1 MAWVTVATTNLGDSS
16 ATYGYVYLQY
26 DNSSTGTSRTSR
38 LRFEIRSGYSVYV
51 YIDNLALDGSSV
63 KGRFLCQG
71 TMDFWTGSLA
81 AGTRKFT
88 WSCPWYSGT
97 RSYTCSGNIPSGVT
111 PPSGLSATLNSK
123 TYNSATIK
131 VSLSSY
137 GVPSGTDG
145 RYIEAAV
152 LNQNSYGASY
162 RYLKANNTTSSTF
175 TIDNSSTANPSSFNI
190 EANHKYWYGAYATNT
205 QASVSTVAGSF
216 YTPCPPLATLTFGS
230 QTYATYNT
238 VNATINYTR
247 QTDAGAETRTGYYR
261 YSTDGGSTYSSWTS
275 FGTISVAVG
284 STASFIANVPTASNI
299 TLQAKINTSNGGDS
313 TTKTVTFSTLATH
326 TAPNFSNFEYVD
338 NNSTTAALTGNNQTM
353 IQGQSIPRI
362 TISTANKATGNNGV
376 SVSNYAISFTG
387 QSKTVAYSS
396 SSAVTTSLDP
406 PTESGTSN
414 LVVSAVDSLSLS
426 KAVTKAVTIYPW
438 SKPTISATIERVNNF
453 ETTSKINA
461 SGVYSPIIING
472 VVKNTLSFEYRTK
485 KSSSSEWSVWTTRT
499 VTISGT
505 NWSISN
511 LSVSLDNNYQWDI
524 QAKIVDVF
532 TSTAIN
538 LSLPVG
544 MPNFF
549 IGTDGRVSVGMKPNK
564 QIPTSDRGQFEVDG
578 KIYSKNYEATDTV
591 KATKLESTGSVY
603 ANGRELVMSH
613 VGQIIMSVTLDTA
626 AKVAAIYGG
635 TWAAWGA
642 GRVPVGVNTSDTD
655 FSTVQ
660 KTGGEK
666 THTLST
672 NEIPSHSHTIRSGW
686 SDSSPGSDAYRYQ
699 FWGKNDLG
707 WKGGNLGTGST
718 GGGGAH
724 NNLQPY
730 ITVYMWRRTA

>member
-38 LRFEIRSGYSVYV
+38 LRFELRSGYSVYV
-51 YIDNLALDGSSV
+51 YTDNLSLDGSVV
-63 KGRFLCQG
+63 KSRFTCSG

-111 PPSGLSATLNSK
+111 PPSGLSTTLSSK

-137 GVPSGTDG
+137 GVPSSTDG

-162 RYLKANNTTSSTF
+162 RYAVAKNTTSSTI
-175 TIDNSSTANPSSFNI
+175 TVNNSSSANPSSFNI
-190 EANHKYWYGAYATNT
+190 EANHKYWYGAYASNT
-205 QASVSTVAGSF
+205 QANTSTVTGSF
-216 YTPCPPLATLTFGS
+216 YTPCPPLATLTFAS
-230 QTYATYNT
+230 QTYSTYNT

-261 YSTDGGSTYSSWTS
+261 YSTDGGNTYSSWIS

-299 TLQAKINTSNGGDS
+299 TLQAKINTPNGGDS
-313 TTKTVTFSTLATH
+313 TTKTATFSTLETH
-326 TAPNFSNFEYVD
+326 TAPNFSNFEYID
-338 NNSTTAALTGNNQTM
+338 NNSATVALTGNNQTM
-353 IQGQSIPRI
+353 IQGQSVPRV
-362 TISTANKATGNNGV
+362 TISTANKATGNNGIG
-376 SVSNYAISFTG
+376 VSNYAISFTG

-396 SSAVTTSLDP
+396 SSAVTTNLDP
-406 PTESGTSN
+406 PSESGTGN

-426 KAVTKAVTIYPW
+426 KAVTKSVTIYPW
-438 SKPTISATIERVNNF
+438 SRPTISATIERVNNF

-461 SGVYSPIIING
+461 SGIYSPILING

-485 KSSSSEWSVWTTRT
+485 KSSSSDWSTWTSRA
-499 VTISGT
+499 VTISGS

-511 LSVSLDNNYQWDI
+511 LSVSLDNNYQWDV
-524 QAKIVDVF
+524 QVRIVDFF
-532 TSTAIN
+532 TSTTID

-549 IGTDGRVSVGMKPNK
+549 IGTDGRVSIGMRPTRT
-564 QIPTSDRGQFEVDG
+564 IPSTDKGQLEVDG
-578 KIYSKNYEATDTV
+578 KIYSKNI
-591 KATKLESTGSVY
+591 ESSGSVY
-603 ANGRELVMSH
+603 SKGLELVMSH
-613 VGQIIMSVTLDTA
+613 VGQIIKTTSLNTA
-626 AKVAAIYGG
+626 AKVQAIYGG
-635 TWAAWGA
+635 TWTRITDYHLVAYASLSAKTTIAVGKNISSVTETSTGTYKVTLSKAMTNANYVAFVSGEVGGA
-642 GRVPVGVNTSDTD
+642 GSEIIGIYGKTTTTFNYD
-655 FSTVQ
+655 FTNHSGTLVAPSQ
-660 KTGGEK
+660 VHIAVFGEFA
-666 THTLST
+666 T
-672 NEIPSHSHTIRSGW
+672 P
-686 SDSSPGSDAYRYQ
+686 D
-699 FWGKNDLG
+699 
-707 WKGGNLGTGST
+707 
-718 GGGGAH
+718 
-724 NNLQPY
+724 
-730 ITVYMWRRTA
+730 VYYWRRTA

>member
-38 LRFEIRSGYSVYV
+38 LRFELRSGYSVYV
-51 YIDNLALDGSSV
+51 YIDNLSLDGSVV
-63 KGRFLCQG
+63 KSRFTCSG

-111 PPSGLSATLNSK
+111 PPSGLSTTLSSK

-137 GVPSGTDG
+137 GVPSSTDG

-162 RYLKANNTTSSTF
+162 RYAVAKNTTSSTI
-175 TIDNSSTANPSSFNI
+175 TVNNSSSANPSSFNI
-190 EANHKYWYGAYATNT
+190 EANHKYWYGAYASNT
-205 QASVSTVAGSF
+205 QANTSTVTGSF
-216 YTPCPPLATLTFGS
+216 YTPCPPLATLTFAS
-230 QTYATYNT
+230 QTYSTYNT

-261 YSTDGGSTYSSWTS
+261 YSTDGGNTYSSWIS

-299 TLQAKINTSNGGDS
+299 TLQAKINTPNGGDS
-313 TTKTVTFSTLATH
+313 TTKTATFSTLETH
-326 TAPNFSNFEYVD
+326 TAPNFSNFEYID
-338 NNSTTAALTGNNQTM
+338 NNSATVALTGNNQTM
-353 IQGQSIPRI
+353 IQGQSVPRV
-362 TISTANKATGNNGV
+362 TISTANKATGNNGIG
-376 SVSNYAISFTG
+376 VSNYAISFTG

-396 SSAVTTSLDP
+396 SSAVTTNLDP
-406 PTESGTSN
+406 PSESGTGN

-426 KAVTKAVTIYPW
+426 KAVTKSVTIYPW
-438 SKPTISATIERVNNF
+438 SRPTISATIERVNNF

-461 SGVYSPIIING
+461 SGIYSPILING

-485 KSSSSEWSVWTTRT
+485 KSSSSDWSTWTSRA
-499 VTISGT
+499 VTISGS

-511 LSVSLDNNYQWDI
+511 LSVSLDNNYQWDV
-524 QAKIVDVF
+524 QVRIVDFF
-532 TSTAIN
+532 TSTTID

-549 IGTDGRVSVGMKPNK
+549 IGTDGRVSIGMRPTRT
-564 QIPTSDRGQFEVDG
+564 IPSTDKGQLEVDG
-578 KIYSKNYEATDTV
+578 KIYSKNI
-591 KATKLESTGSVY
+591 ESSGSVY
-603 ANGRELVMSH
+603 SKGLELVMSH
-613 VGQIIMSVTLDTA
+613 VGQIIKTTSLNTA
-626 AKVAAIYGG
+626 AKVQAIYGG
-635 TWAAWGA
+635 TWTRITDYHLVAYASLSAKTTIAVGKNISSVTETSTGTYKVTLSKAMTNANYVAFVSGEVGGA
-642 GRVPVGVNTSDTD
+642 GSEIIGIYGKTTTTFNYD
-655 FSTVQ
+655 FTNHSGTLVAPSQ
-660 KTGGEK
+660 VHIAVFGEFA
-666 THTLST
+666 T
-672 NEIPSHSHTIRSGW
+672 P
-686 SDSSPGSDAYRYQ
+686 D
-699 FWGKNDLG
+699 
-707 WKGGNLGTGST
+707 
-718 GGGGAH
+718 
-724 NNLQPY
+724 
-730 ITVYMWRRTA
+730 VYYWRRTA

>member
-1 MAWVTVATTNLGDSS
+1 MAWVTIATTNLGDSS
-16 ATYGYVYLQY
+16 GTYGYVYLQY
-26 DNSSTGTSRTSR
+26 DDSSGGTSRNSR
-38 LRFEIRSGYSVYV
+38 LRFELRSGYSVYV
-51 YIDNLALDGSSV
+51 YIDNLSLDGSVV
-63 KGRFLCQG
+63 KSRFTCSG

-97 RSYTCSGNIPSGVT
+97 RSYTCSGNIPSGIT

-137 GVPSGTDG
+137 GNPSSTDG
-145 RYIEAAV
+145 RYIEAAI

-162 RYLKANNTTSSTF
+162 RWSIAKNTTSSTL
-175 TIDNSSTANPSSFNI
+175 TVNNSSSSNPSSFSI
-190 EANHKYWYGAYATNT
+190 EGNHQYWYGAYATNT
-205 QASVSTVAGSF
+205 RASTSVVAGSF
-216 YTPCPPLATLTFGS
+216 HTPCPPLSTLAFAS

-238 VNATINYTR
+238 VGAAINYTR
-247 QTDAGAETRTGYYR
+247 QADGGAETRTGYYR
-261 YSTDGGSTYSSWTS
+261 YSTDGGSTYSSWIS
-275 FGTISVAVG
+275 FGTVSVAAG
-284 STASFIANVPTASNI
+284 TTASFIASLPTASNI
-299 TLQAKINTSNGGDS
+299 TLQAKLTTPNGGDS
-313 TTKTVTFSTLATH
+313 TTKSVSFSTLATH
-326 TAPNFSNFEYVD
+326 TAPNFSNYEYAD
-338 NNSTTAALTGNNQTM
+338 ANSTTVALTGNNQTM
-353 IQGQSIPRI
+353 IQGQSTPQI
-362 TISTANKATGNNGV
+362 TISTANKATGNDGI
-376 SVSNYAISFTG
+376 SVSNYAITFTG
-387 QSKTVAYSS
+387 QSKTVNYSS
-396 SSAVTTSLDP
+396 STAVTTALDP
-406 PTESGTSN
+406 PSESGTGN
-414 LVVSAVDSLSLS
+414 LVVAAVDSLSLS
-426 KAVTKAVTIYPW
+426 KAVTKSVTIYPW
-438 SKPTISATIERVNNF
+438 AKPTLSATIERVNNF
-453 ETTSKINA
+453 ESTSKINA
-461 SGVYSPIIING
+461 SGIYSPVTING
-472 VVKNTLSFEYRTK
+472 VVKNSLSFEYRTK
-485 KSSSSEWSVWTTRT
+485 KSSSSEWSEWTSRA
-499 VTISGT
+499 VTISGS

-511 LSVSLDNNYQWDI
+511 LSISLDNNYQWDV
-524 QAKIVDVF
+524 QTRVVDKF
-532 TSTAIN
+532 SSTSID

-549 IGTDGRVSVGMKPNK
+549 IGVDGRVSVGMKPSK
-564 QIPTSDRGQFEVDG
+564 QLDSSDKGQLEVDG
-578 KIYSKNYEATDTV
+578 KIYSKNCEASGTV
-591 KATKLESTGSVY
+591 KAAKLESAGSVY

-613 VGQIIMSVTLDTA
+613 VGQVIMSTTLDTA

-642 GRVPVGVNTSDTD
+642 GRVPVGVNTSDSD

-686 SDSSPGSDAYRYQ
+686 SENSPGNDAYRYQ
-699 FWGKNDLG
+699 FWGKNDLS

>member
-38 LRFEIRSGYSVYV
+38 LRFELRSGYSVYV
-51 YIDNLALDGSSV
+51 YIDNLALDGSGV

-123 TYNSATIK
+123 TYNSATIN

-162 RYLKANNTTSSTF
+162 RYSTAKNTTSSTF
-175 TIDNSSTANPSSFNI
+175 TINNSSTANPSSFNI
-190 EANHKYWYGAYATNT
+190 EANHKYWYGAYASNT
-205 QASVSTVAGSF
+205 QASTSTVTGSF
-216 YTPCPPLATLTFGS
+216 YTPCPPLATLTFAS
-230 QTYATYNT
+230 QTYSTYNT

-299 TLQAKINTSNGGDS
+299 TLQAKINTPNGGDS

-326 TAPNFSNFEYVD
+326 TAPNFSNFEYLD
-338 NNSTTAALTGNNQTM
+338 NNSATVALTGNNQTM
-353 IQGQSIPRI
+353 IQGQSVPRV
-362 TISTANKATGNNGV
+362 TISTANKATGNNGI

-396 SSAVTTSLDP
+396 SSAVTTNLDP
-406 PTESGTSN
+406 PSESGTGN

-426 KAVTKAVTIYPW
+426 KAVTKSVTIYPW

-461 SGVYSPIIING
+461 SGIYSPILING

-485 KSSSSEWSVWTTRT
+485 KSSSSDWSTWTSRT
-499 VTISGT
+499 VTISGS

-511 LSVSLDNNYQWDI
+511 LSVSLDNNYQWDV
-524 QAKIVDVF
+524 QVRIVDFF
-532 TSTAIN
+532 TSTAID

-549 IGTDGRVSVGMKPNK
+549 IGTDGRVSIGMRPTKT
-564 QIPTSDRGQFEVDG
+564 IPSTDKGQLEVDG
-578 KIYSKNYEATDTV
+578 KIYSKNI
-591 KATKLESTGSVY
+591 ESSGSVY
-603 ANGRELVMSH
+603 SKGLELVMSH
-613 VGQIIMSVTLDTA
+613 VGQIIKTTSLNTA
-626 AKVAAIYGG
+626 AKVQAIYGG
-635 TWAAWGA
+635 TWTRITDYHLVAYASLSAKTTIAVSKNISSVTETSTGTYKVTLSKAMTNANYVAFVSGEVGGA
-642 GRVPVGVNTSDTD
+642 GSEIIGIYGKTTTTFNYD
-655 FSTVQ
+655 FTNHNGTLVAPSQVHIAVF
-660 KTGGEK
+660 GEFA
-666 THTLST
+666 T
-672 NEIPSHSHTIRSGW
+672 P
-686 SDSSPGSDAYRYQ
+686 D
-699 FWGKNDLG
+699 
-707 WKGGNLGTGST
+707 
-718 GGGGAH
+718 
-724 NNLQPY
+724 
-730 ITVYMWRRTA
+730 VYYWRRTA

>member
-26 DNSSTGTSRTSR
+26 DNASSGTSRSSR
-38 LRFEIRSGYSVYV
+38 LRFELRSGYSVYI
-51 YIDNLALDGSSV
+51 YIDNLALDGSGV

-162 RYLKANNTTSSTF
+162 RFAVARNTTSSTI
-175 TIDNSSTANPSSFNI
+175 TVNNSSSANPSSFNI
-190 EANHKYWYGAYATNT
+190 EANHKYWYGAYASNT
-205 QASVSTVAGSF
+205 QANTSTVTGSF
-216 YTPCPPLATLTFGS
+216 YTPCPPLATLTFAS
-230 QTYATYNT
+230 QTYSTYNT

-299 TLQAKINTSNGGDS
+299 TLQAKINTPNGGDS
-313 TTKTVTFSTLATH
+313 TTKTVTFSTLETH
-326 TAPNFSNFEYVD
+326 TAPNFSNFEYTD
-338 NNSTTAALTGNNQTM
+338 NNSVTVALTGNNQTM
-353 IQGQSIPRI
+353 IQGQSVPRI
-362 TISTANKATGNNGV
+362 TISTTNKATGNNGI

-396 SSAVTTSLDP
+396 SSAVTTNLDP
-406 PTESGTSN
+406 PSESGTGN

-461 SGVYSPIIING
+461 SGIYSPILING

-485 KSSSSEWSVWTTRT
+485 KSSSSDWSTWTTRA
-499 VTISGT
+499 VTISGS

-511 LSVSLDNNYQWDI
+511 LSVSLDNNYQWDV
-524 QAKIVDVF
+524 QVRIVDIF
-532 TSTAIN
+532 TSTAID

-549 IGTDGRVSVGMKPNK
+549 IGTDGRVSIGMRPTRT
-564 QIPTSDRGQFEVDG
+564 IPSTDKGQLEVDG
-578 KIYSKNYEATDTV
+578 KIYSKNI
-591 KATKLESTGSVY
+591 ESSGSVY
-603 ANGRELVMSH
+603 SKGLELVMSH
-613 VGQIIMSVTLDTA
+613 VGQIIKTTSLNTA
-626 AKVAAIYGG
+626 AKVQAIYGG
-635 TWAAWGA
+635 TWTRITDYHLVAYASLSAKTTIAVGKNISSVTETSTGTYKVTLSKAMTNANYMAFVSGEVGGA
-642 GRVPVGVNTSDTD
+642 GSEIIGVYGKTTTTFNYD
-655 FSTVQ
+655 FTNHSGTLVAPSQ
-660 KTGGEK
+660 VHIAVFGEFA
-666 THTLST
+666 T
-672 NEIPSHSHTIRSGW
+672 P
-686 SDSSPGSDAYRYQ
+686 D
-699 FWGKNDLG
+699 
-707 WKGGNLGTGST
+707 
-718 GGGGAH
+718 
-724 NNLQPY
+724 
-730 ITVYMWRRTA
+730 VYYWRRTA

>member
-26 DNSSTGTSRTSR
+26 DNASSGTSRSAR
-38 LRFEIRSGYSVYV
+38 LRFELRSGYSVYI

-162 RYLKANNTTSSTF
+162 RFAVARNVN
-175 TIDNSSTANPSSFNI
+175 NSSSANPSSFNI
-190 EANHKYWYGAYATNT
+190 EANHKYWYGAYASNT
-205 QASVSTVAGSF
+205 QASTSTVTGSF
-216 YTPCPPLATLTFGS
+216 YTPCPPLATLTFAS
-230 QTYATYNT
+230 QTYSTYNT

-299 TLQAKINTSNGGDS
+299 TLQAKINTPNGGDS
-313 TTKTVTFSTLATH
+313 TTKTVTFSTLETH
-326 TAPNFSNFEYVD
+326 TAPNFSNFEYTD
-338 NNSTTAALTGNNQTM
+338 NNSATVALTGNNQTM
-353 IQGQSIPRI
+353 IQGQSVPRI
-362 TISTANKATGNNGV
+362 TISTANKATGNNGI

-396 SSAVTTSLDP
+396 SSAVTTNLDP
-406 PTESGTSN
+406 PSESGTGN

-438 SKPTISATIERVNNF
+438 SKPTITATIERVNNF

-461 SGVYSPIIING
+461 SGSYSPITING

-485 KSSSSEWSVWTTRT
+485 KSSSSDWSAWTSRT
-499 VTISGT
+499 VTISGN
-505 NWSISN
+505 NWSITN

-524 QAKIVDVF
+524 QTRIVDIF
-532 TSTAIN
+532 TASSLD

-549 IGTDGRVSVGMKPNK
+549 IGIDGRISVGMRPTRTIPNTDK
-564 QIPTSDRGQFEVDG
+564 GQLEVDG
-578 KIYSKNYEATDTV
+578 NIYAKNLTATN
-591 KATKLESTGSVY
+591 SVY
-603 ANGRELVMSH
+603 SNGKEIVMSH
-613 VGQIIMSVTLDTA
+613 VGQIIRTASLNTA
-626 AKVAAIYGG
+626 AKVQAIYGG
-635 TWAAWGA
+635 TWTRVNDYHLVAYAVLSAKTTMAVSKNISSITESSTGTYKVTLSKAMSNANYAVFVSGEVSGA
-642 GRVPVGVNTSDTD
+642 GSEIIGVYSKTTTTFNYD
-655 FSTVQ
+655 FTNHNGTLVAPAQ
-660 KTGGEK
+660 VHIAVFGEFA
-666 THTLST
+666 TPD
-672 NEIPSHSHTIRSGW
+672 E
-686 SDSSPGSDAYRYQ
+686 Y
-699 FWGKNDLG
+699 F
-707 WKGGNLGTGST
+707 
-718 GGGGAH
+718 
-724 NNLQPY
+724 
-730 ITVYMWRRTA
+730 WRRTA

>member
-137 GVPSGTDG
+137 GVPSSTDG
-145 RYIEAAV
+145 RYIEAAI

-162 RYLKANNTTSSTF
+162 RYAVAKNTTSSTI
-175 TIDNSSTANPSSFNI
+175 TVNNSSSANPSSFNI
-190 EANHKYWYGAYATNT
+190 EANHKYWYGAFASNT
-205 QASVSTVAGSF
+205 KANTSTVTGSF
-216 YTPCPPLATLTFGS
+216 YTPCPPLATLTFAS
-230 QTYATYNT
+230 QTYSTYNT

-261 YSTDGGSTYSSWTS
+261 YSTDGGSTYSSWIS

-299 TLQAKINTSNGGDS
+299 TLQAKINTPNGGDS

-362 TISTANKATGNNGV
+362 TISTANKATGNSGI

-396 SSAVTTSLDP
+396 SSAVVTSLDP
-406 PTESGTSN
+406 PSESGTGN

-461 SGVYSPIIING
+461 SGIYSPILING

-485 KSSSSEWSVWTTRT
+485 KSSSTDWSAWTSRA
-499 VTISGT
+499 VTISGS

-511 LSVSLDNNYQWDI
+511 LSVSLDHNYQWDV
-524 QAKIVDVF
+524 QVRIVDIF
-532 TSTAIN
+532 TSTAID

-549 IGTDGRVSVGMKPNK
+549 IGADGRVSVGMKPSKTLPSGN
-564 QIPTSDRGQFEVDG
+564 RGQLEVDG
-578 KIYSKNYEATDTV
+578 MIYSKNQP
-591 KATKLESTGSVY
+591 
-603 ANGRELVMSH
+603 VMASH
-613 VGQIIMSVTLDTA
+613 VGQIIMSITLDTA
-626 AKVAAIYGG
+626 AKVQAIYGG
-635 TWAAWGA
+635 TWVSWGA
-642 GRVPVGVNTSDTD
+642 GRVPVGVGSNGTTNYTSANTTGGAESHRHDFCIGMHAYYGALVDDDWVQGVNGSGAYSYSKGTFSKSLNWSGGATTKRNYSLGSAMTTYTETCRRSYGDTD
-655 FSTVQ
+655 VA
-660 KTGGEK
+660 
-666 THTLST
+666 
-672 NEIPSHSHTIRSGW
+672 
-686 SDSSPGSDAYRYQ
+686 DSR
-699 FWGKNDLG
+699 
-707 WKGGNLGTGST
+707 
-718 GGGGAH
+718 
-724 NNLQPY
+724 QPY
-730 ITVYMWRRTA
+730 ITCYMWRRTA

>member
-63 KGRFLCQG
+63 RGRFLCQG

-137 GVPSGTDG
+137 GVPSSTDG

-162 RYLKANNTTSSTF
+162 RYAVAKNTTSSTI
-175 TIDNSSTANPSSFNI
+175 TVNNSSSANPSSFNI
-190 EANHKYWYGAYATNT
+190 EANHKYWYGAFASNT
-205 QASVSTVAGSF
+205 QANTSTVTGSF
-216 YTPCPPLATLTFGS
+216 YTPCPPLATLTFAS
-230 QTYATYNT
+230 QTYSTYNT

-299 TLQAKINTSNGGDS
+299 TLQAKINTPNGGDS

-362 TISTANKATGNNGV
+362 TISTANKATGNNGI

-387 QSKTVAYSS
+387 QSRTVAYSS
-396 SSAVTTSLDP
+396 SSAVVASLDP
-406 PTESGTSN
+406 PSESGTGN

-461 SGVYSPIIING
+461 SGIYSPILING

-485 KSSSSEWSVWTTRT
+485 KSSSSDWSTWTTRA
-499 VTISGT
+499 VTISGS

-511 LSVSLDNNYQWDI
+511 LSVSLDNNYQWDV
-524 QAKIVDVF
+524 QVRIVDIF
-532 TSTAIN
+532 TSTAID

-549 IGTDGRVSVGMKPNK
+549 IGTDGRVSIGMR
-564 QIPTSDRGQFEVDG
+564 PTR
-578 KIYSKNYEATDTV
+578 T
-591 KATKLESTGSVY
+591 
-603 ANGRELVMSH
+603 
-613 VGQIIMSVTLDTA
+613 
-626 AKVAAIYGG
+626 
-635 TWAAWGA
+635 
-642 GRVPVGVNTSDTD
+642 
-655 FSTVQ
+655 
-660 KTGGEK
+660 
-666 THTLST
+666 
-672 NEIPSHSHTIRSGW
+672 IPST
-686 SDSSPGSDAYRYQ
+686 D
-699 FWGKNDLG
+699 
-707 WKGGNLGTGST
+707 
-718 GGGGAH
+718 
-724 NNLQPY
+724 
-730 ITVYMWRRTA
+730 

>member
-26 DNSSTGTSRTSR
+26 DNASSGTSRSSR
-38 LRFEIRSGYSVYV
+38 LRFELRSGYSVYI
-51 YIDNLALDGSSV
+51 YIDNLALDGSGI

-162 RYLKANNTTSSTF
+162 RFAVARNTTSSTI
-175 TIDNSSTANPSSFNI
+175 TVNNSSSANPSSFNI
-190 EANHKYWYGAYATNT
+190 EANHKYWYGAYASNT
-205 QASVSTVAGSF
+205 QANTSTVTGSF
-216 YTPCPPLATLTFGS
+216 YTPCPPLATLTFAS
-230 QTYATYNT
+230 QTYSTYNT

-275 FGTISVAVG
+275 FGTINVAVG

-299 TLQAKINTSNGGDS
+299 TLQAKINTPNGGDS
-313 TTKTVTFSTLATH
+313 TTKTVTFSTLETH
-326 TAPNFSNFEYVD
+326 TAPNFSNFEYTD
-338 NNSTTAALTGNNQTM
+338 NNSATVALTGNNQTM
-353 IQGQSIPRI
+353 IQGQSVPRI
-362 TISTANKATGNNGV
+362 TISTANKATGNNGI

-396 SSAVTTSLDP
+396 SSAVTTNLDP
-406 PTESGTSN
+406 PSESGTGN

-461 SGVYSPIIING
+461 SGLYSPIIING

-485 KSSSSEWSVWTTRT
+485 KSSSSDWSAWISRT
-499 VTISGT
+499 VTISGN

-511 LSVSLDNNYQWDI
+511 LSVSLDNNYQWDV
-524 QAKIVDVF
+524 QVRIVDIF
-532 TSTAIN
+532 TSTAID

-549 IGTDGRVSVGMKPNK
+549 IGTDGRVSIGMRPTRT
-564 QIPTSDRGQFEVDG
+564 IPSTDKGQLEVDG
-578 KIYSKNYEATDTV
+578 KIYSKNI
-591 KATKLESTGSVY
+591 ESSGSIY
-603 ANGRELVMSH
+603 SKGLELVMSH
-613 VGQIIMSVTLDTA
+613 VGQIIKTTSLNTA
-626 AKVAAIYGG
+626 AKVQAIYGG
-635 TWAAWGA
+635 TWTRITDYHLVAYASLSAKTTIAVGKNISSVTETSTGTYKVTLSKAMTNANYVVFVSGEVGGA
-642 GRVPVGVNTSDTD
+642 GSEIVGVYGKTTTTFNYD
-655 FSTVQ
+655 FTNHSGTLVAPSQ
-660 KTGGEK
+660 VHIAVFGEFA
-666 THTLST
+666 T
-672 NEIPSHSHTIRSGW
+672 P
-686 SDSSPGSDAYRYQ
+686 D
-699 FWGKNDLG
+699 
-707 WKGGNLGTGST
+707 
-718 GGGGAH
+718 
-724 NNLQPY
+724 
-730 ITVYMWRRTA
+730 VYYWRRTS

>member
-97 RSYTCSGNIPSGVT
+97 RSHTCSGNIPSGVT

-137 GVPSGTDG
+137 GVPSSTDG
-145 RYIEAAV
+145 RYIEAAI

-162 RYLKANNTTSSTF
+162 RYAVAKNTTSSTI
-175 TIDNSSTANPSSFNI
+175 TVNNSSSANPSSFNI
-190 EANHKYWYGAYATNT
+190 EANHKYWYGAFASNT
-205 QASVSTVAGSF
+205 KANTSTVTGSF
-216 YTPCPPLATLTFGS
+216 YTPCPPLATLTFAS
-230 QTYATYNT
+230 QTYSTYNT

-284 STASFIANVPTASNI
+284 SMASFIANVPTASNI
-299 TLQAKINTSNGGDS
+299 TLQAKINTPNGGDS
-313 TTKTVTFSTLATH
+313 AIKTITFSTLATH
-326 TAPNFSNFEYVD
+326 TAPNFSNFEYSD
-338 NNSTTAALTGNNQTM
+338 NNSATAALTGNNQTM

-362 TISTANKATGNNGV
+362 TISTSNKATGNNGI

-396 SSAVTTSLDP
+396 SSAVVTSLDP
-406 PTESGTSN
+406 PSESGTGN
-414 LVVSAVDSLSLS
+414 LVISAVDSLSLS

-461 SGVYSPIIING
+461 SGIYSPILING
-472 VVKNTLSFEYRTK
+472 VVKNTLSLEYRTK
-485 KSSSSEWSVWTTRT
+485 KSSSSDWSTWTTRA
-499 VTISGT
+499 VTISGS

-511 LSVSLDNNYQWDI
+511 LSVSLDNNYQWDV
-524 QAKIVDVF
+524 QVRIVDIF
-532 TSTAIN
+532 TSTAID

-549 IGTDGRVSVGMKPNK
+549 IGTDGRVSIGMRPTRT
-564 QIPTSDRGQFEVDG
+564 IPSTDKGQLEVDG
-578 KIYSKNYEATDTV
+578 KIYSKNI
-591 KATKLESTGSVY
+591 ESSGSVY
-603 ANGRELVMSH
+603 SKGLELVMSH
-613 VGQIIMSVTLDTA
+613 VGQIIKTTSLNTA
-626 AKVAAIYGG
+626 AKVQAIYGG
-635 TWAAWGA
+635 TWTRITDYHLVAYAALSAKTTIAVGKNISSVTETSTGTYKVTLSKAMTNANYVAFVSGEVGGA
-642 GRVPVGVNTSDTD
+642 GSEIIGVYGKTTTTFNYD
-655 FSTVQ
+655 FTNHNGTLVAPSQVHIAVF
-660 KTGGEK
+660 GEFA
-666 THTLST
+666 T
-672 NEIPSHSHTIRSGW
+672 P
-686 SDSSPGSDAYRYQ
+686 D
-699 FWGKNDLG
+699 
-707 WKGGNLGTGST
+707 
-718 GGGGAH
+718 
-724 NNLQPY
+724 
-730 ITVYMWRRTA
+730 VYYWRRTA

>member
-38 LRFEIRSGYSVYV
+38 LRFELRSGYSIYV
-51 YIDNLALDGSSV
+51 YIDNLALDGSGV

-162 RYLKANNTTSSTF
+162 RFAVAKNTTSSTI
-175 TIDNSSTANPSSFNI
+175 TVNNSSSANPSSFNI
-190 EANHKYWYGAYATNT
+190 EANHKYWYGAYASNT
-205 QASVSTVAGSF
+205 QASTSTVTGSF
-216 YTPCPPLATLTFGS
+216 YTPCPPLATLTFAS
-230 QTYATYNT
+230 QTYSTYNT

-261 YSTDGGSTYSSWTS
+261 YSTDGGNTYSSWIS

-284 STASFIANVPTASNI
+284 STTSFIANVPTASNI
-299 TLQAKINTSNGGDS
+299 TLQAKINTPNGGDS

-326 TAPNFSNFEYVD
+326 TAPNFSNFEYLD
-338 NNSTTAALTGNNQTM
+338 SNSATVALTSNNQTM
-353 IQGQSIPRI
+353 IQGQSVPRV
-362 TISTANKATGNNGV
+362 TISTANKATGNNGI
-376 SVSNYAISFTG
+376 SVSNYVISFTG

-396 SSAVTTSLDP
+396 SSAVTTNLDP
-406 PTESGTSN
+406 PSESGTGN

-426 KAVTKAVTIYPW
+426 KAVTKSVTIYPW

-461 SGVYSPIIING
+461 SGIYSPIIING
-472 VVKNTLSFEYRTK
+472 IVKNTLSFEYRTK
-485 KSSSSEWSVWTTRT
+485 KSSSSDWSTWTSRA
-499 VTISGT
+499 VTISGS

-511 LSVSLDNNYQWDI
+511 LSISLDNNYQWDV
-524 QAKIVDVF
+524 QVRIVDIF
-532 TSTAIN
+532 TSATID

-549 IGTDGRVSVGMKPNK
+549 IGTDGRVSIGMRPTKT
-564 QIPTSDRGQFEVDG
+564 IPGTDKGQLEVDG
-578 KIYSKNYEATDTV
+578 KIYSKNI
-591 KATKLESTGSVY
+591 ESSGSVY
-603 ANGRELVMSH
+603 SKGLELVMSH
-613 VGQIIMSVTLDTA
+613 VGQVIRTTSLNTA
-626 AKVAAIYGG
+626 AKVQAIYGG
-635 TWAAWGA
+635 TWTRVNDYHLVAYAALSAKTTIAIGKNISSVSETSTGTYKVTLSKAMTNANYVVFVSGEVGGA
-642 GRVPVGVNTSDTD
+642 GSEIIGVYGKTTTTFNYD
-655 FSTVQ
+655 FTNHSGTLVAPSQ
-660 KTGGEK
+660 VHIAVFGEFA
-666 THTLST
+666 TPDEYT
-672 NEIPSHSHTIRSGW
+672 
-686 SDSSPGSDAYRYQ
+686 
-699 FWGKNDLG
+699 
-707 WKGGNLGTGST
+707 
-718 GGGGAH
+718 
-724 NNLQPY
+724 
-730 ITVYMWRRTA
+730 WRRTA

>member
-26 DNSSTGTSRTSR
+26 DNASSGTSRSSR

-71 TMDFWTGSLA
+71 TMNFWTGSLA

-97 RSYTCSGNIPSGVT
+97 RSYTCSGNIPSGVVA
-111 PPSGLSATLNSK
+111 PSGLSVTLSSK
-123 TYNSATIK
+123 THNSATFATSI
-131 VSLSSY
+131 SSY
-137 GVPSGTDG
+137 GTPSSTDG
-145 RYIEAAV
+145 RYIEAAI
-152 LNQNSYGASY
+152 LSQNSYGASY
-162 RYLKANNTTSSTF
+162 RFATARNITSSSITVN
-175 TIDNSSTANPSSFNI
+175 NSSSANPSSFSI
-190 EANHKYWYGAYATNT
+190 EGNHQYWYGGYATNT
-205 QASVSTVAGSF
+205 QASTSKVVGSF
-216 YTPCPPLATLTFGS
+216 YTPCPPLATLAFAS
-230 QTYATYNT
+230 QVYSTYNS

-299 TLQAKINTSNGGDS
+299 TLQAKINTPNGGDS

-326 TAPNFSNFEYVD
+326 TAPNFSNFEYTD
-338 NNSTTAALTGNNQTM
+338 NNSTTVALTGNNQTM

-362 TISTANKATGNNGV
+362 TISTANKAAGNNGIN
-376 SVSNYAISFTG
+376 VSNYAISFTG

-396 SSAVTTSLDP
+396 SSAVTTNLDP
-406 PTESGTSN
+406 PSESGTGN

-426 KAVTKAVTIYPW
+426 KAVTKSVTIYPW
-438 SKPTISATIERVNNF
+438 SRPTISATIERVNNF

-461 SGVYSPIIING
+461 SGIYSPILING

-485 KSSSSEWSVWTTRT
+485 KSSSSDWSAWTSRA
-499 VTISGT
+499 VTISGS

-511 LSVSLDNNYQWDI
+511 LSVSLDNNYQWDV
-524 QAKIVDVF
+524 QTRIVDIF
-532 TSTAIN
+532 ISTTTD

-549 IGTDGRVSVGMKPNK
+549 IGTDGRISIGMKPNK
-564 QIPTSDRGQFEVDG
+564 SLASNNRGHLEIDG
-578 KIYSKNYEATDTV
+578 PVYSK
-591 KATKLESTGSVY
+591 
-603 ANGRELVMSH
+603 GREIVMSH
-613 VGQIIMSVTLDTA
+613 VGQIIMTTTLNTA
-626 AKVAAIYGG
+626 TKVQAIYGG
-635 TWAAWGA
+635 TWVAWGA
-642 GRVPVGVNTSDTD
+642 GRVPLGMGSNGTTNYTS
-655 FSTVQ
+655 VEA
-660 KTGGEK
+660 TGGTESV
-666 THTLST
+666 TLTT
-672 NEIPSHSHTIRSGW
+672 NQIPSHSHSFQSGRWLWAERSG
-686 SDSSPGSDAYRYQ
+686 
-699 FWGKNDLG
+699 
-707 WKGGNLGTGST
+707 GGDIINSQSETSYTFSRTTGST
-718 GGGGAH
+718 GGGGSH
-724 NNLQPY
+724 ENRQPY
-730 ITVYMWRRTA
+730 ITVYMWKRTA

>member
-38 LRFEIRSGYSVYV
+38 LRFELRSGYSVYV
-51 YIDNLALDGSSV
+51 YIDNLSLDGSVVRS
-63 KGRFLCQG
+63 RFTCSG

-137 GVPSGTDG
+137 GVPSSTDG

-162 RYLKANNTTSSTF
+162 RFAIARNTTSSTI
-175 TIDNSSTANPSSFNI
+175 TVNNSSSANPSSFNI
-190 EANHKYWYGAYATNT
+190 EANHKYWYGAYASNT
-205 QASVSTVAGSF
+205 QANTSTVTGSF
-216 YTPCPPLATLTFGS
+216 YTPCPPLATLTFAS
-230 QTYATYNT
+230 QAYSTYNT

-261 YSTDGGSTYSSWTS
+261 YSTDGGNTYSSWTS
-275 FGTISVAVG
+275 FGTINVAVG

-299 TLQAKINTSNGGDS
+299 TLQAKINTPNGGDS
-313 TTKTVTFSTLATH
+313 TTKTVTFSTLETH
-326 TAPNFSNFEYVD
+326 TAPNFSNFEYAD
-338 NNSTTAALTGNNQTM
+338 NNSSTVALTGNNQTM
-353 IQGQSIPRI
+353 IQGQSVPRI
-362 TISTANKATGNNGV
+362 TISAANKATGNNGI

-396 SSAVTTSLDP
+396 SSAVTTNLDP
-406 PTESGTSN
+406 PSESGTGN

-426 KAVTKAVTIYPW
+426 KAVTKSVTIYPW

-461 SGVYSPIIING
+461 SGIYSPILING

-485 KSSSSEWSVWTTRT
+485 KSSSSDWSAWTSRS
-499 VTISGT
+499 VTISGS

-511 LSVSLDNNYQWDI
+511 LSVSLDNNYQWDV
-524 QAKIVDVF
+524 QTRIVDIF
-532 TSTAIN
+532 TSTTID

-549 IGTDGRVSVGMKPNK
+549 IGADGRVSVGMKPGKTLPSGN
-564 QIPTSDRGQFEVDG
+564 RGQLEVDG
-578 KIYSKNYEATDTV
+578 MIYSKNQP
-591 KATKLESTGSVY
+591 
-603 ANGRELVMSH
+603 VMASH
-613 VGQIIMSVTLDTA
+613 VGQIIMSITLDTA
-626 AKVAAIYGG
+626 AKVQAIYGG
-635 TWAAWGA
+635 TWVSWGA
-642 GRVPVGVNTSDTD
+642 GRVPVGVGSNGTTNYTSANATGGAESHRHDFCIGMHAYYGALVDDDWVQGVNGSGAYSYSKGTFSKSLNWSGGATTKRNNSLGSAMTTYTETCRRSYGDTD
-655 FSTVQ
+655 VA
-660 KTGGEK
+660 
-666 THTLST
+666 
-672 NEIPSHSHTIRSGW
+672 
-686 SDSSPGSDAYRYQ
+686 DSR
-699 FWGKNDLG
+699 
-707 WKGGNLGTGST
+707 
-718 GGGGAH
+718 
-724 NNLQPY
+724 QPY
-730 ITVYMWRRTA
+730 ITCYMWRRTA

>member
-16 ATYGYVYLQY
+16 GVYGYVYLQY
-26 DNSSTGTSRTSR
+26 DNSSGGTSRSSR
-38 LRFEIRSGYSVYV
+38 LRFEIKSGCSLYV
-51 YIDNLALDGSSV
+51 YIDNLSLDGSVV
-63 KGRFLCQG
+63 KSRFTCSG

-162 RYLKANNTTSSTF
+162 RFAVARNTTSSTI
-175 TIDNSSTANPSSFNI
+175 TINNSSSANPSSFNI
-190 EANHKYWYGAYATNT
+190 EANPKYWYGSYASNT
-205 QASVSTVAGSF
+205 QASTSTVAGSF
-216 YTPCPPLATLTFGS
+216 YTPCPPLATLAFAS
-230 QTYATYNT
+230 QAYATYNT

-247 QTDAGAETRTGYYR
+247 QADAGSETRTGYYR
-261 YSTDGGSTYSSWTS
+261 YSTDGGNTYSSWIS
-275 FGTISVAVG
+275 FGIISVAVG
-284 STASFIANVPTASNI
+284 STASFIATAPTASNI
-299 TLQAKINTSNGGDS
+299 TLQAKINTPNGGDS

-326 TAPNFSNFEYVD
+326 TAPNFSNFEYTD
-338 NNSTTAALTGNNQTM
+338 NNSTTVALTGNNQTM

-362 TISTANKATGNNGV
+362 TISTANKATGNNGI

-396 SSAVTTSLDP
+396 SSAVVASLDP
-406 PTESGTSN
+406 PSESGTGK

-461 SGVYSPIIING
+461 SGIYSPILING

-485 KSSSSEWSVWTTRT
+485 KSSSSDWSTWTTRA
-499 VTISGT
+499 VTISGS

-511 LSVSLDNNYQWDI
+511 LSVSLDNNYQWDV
-524 QAKIVDVF
+524 QVRIVDIF
-532 TSTAIN
+532 TSTAID

-549 IGTDGRVSVGMKPNK
+549 IGTDGRVSIGMRPTRT
-564 QIPTSDRGQFEVDG
+564 IPSTDKGQLEVDG
-578 KIYSKNYEATDTV
+578 KIYSKNI
-591 KATKLESTGSVY
+591 ESSGSVY
-603 ANGRELVMSH
+603 SKGLELVMSH
-613 VGQIIMSVTLDTA
+613 VGQIIKTTSLNTA
-626 AKVAAIYGG
+626 AKVQAIYGG
-635 TWAAWGA
+635 TWTRITDYHLVAYASLSAKTTIAVGKNISSVTETSTGTYKVTLSKAMTNANYVAFVSGEVGGA
-642 GRVPVGVNTSDTD
+642 GSEIIGIYGKTTTTFNYD
-655 FSTVQ
+655 FTNHSGTLVAPSQ
-660 KTGGEK
+660 VHIAVFGEFA
-666 THTLST
+666 T
-672 NEIPSHSHTIRSGW
+672 P
-686 SDSSPGSDAYRYQ
+686 D
-699 FWGKNDLG
+699 
-707 WKGGNLGTGST
+707 
-718 GGGGAH
+718 
-724 NNLQPY
+724 
-730 ITVYMWRRTA
+730 VYYWRRTA